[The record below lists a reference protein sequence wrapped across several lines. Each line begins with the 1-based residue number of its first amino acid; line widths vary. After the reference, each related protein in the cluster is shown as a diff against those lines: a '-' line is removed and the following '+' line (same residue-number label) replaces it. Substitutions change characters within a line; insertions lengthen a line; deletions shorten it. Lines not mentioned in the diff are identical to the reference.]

1 MGLFEVDPKHR
12 KQALDTL
19 IKESAPTSDFFLML
33 LMSVVIVTVG
43 LLINNASIIIG
54 GMLVAP
60 LLYPILALGM
70 SVVLADT
77 NMMRRSIYVIV
88 KSIVLSLVIAG
99 AISLFF
105 IGLLDKESLLQ
116 SEILDRAHPSLA
128 YLLVSIAAGVAAAF
142 AFTKKELSE
151 ALPGIAVS
159 VALIPPIAVMG
170 IGFAFVNWGII
181 TGALGLFGLNLLGI
195 VFASFIVFSFMN
207 YHDQRRDAAKF
218 IAKEEKELEKEE
230 NGEL

>member
-1 MGLFEVDPKHR
+1 MALFKVDPPQR

-60 LLYPILALGM
+60 LLYPILGLGM
-70 SVVLADT
+70 SVVMADT
-77 NMMRRSIYVIV
+77 NMMKRAIYVIV
-88 KSIVLSLVIAG
+88 KSIVLSLIISAVIA
-99 AISLFF
+99 LFF
-105 IGLLDKESLLQ
+105 IGLIDKESLLN
-116 SEILDRAHPSLA
+116 SEILDRARPSLA

-170 IGFAFVNWGII
+170 IGFAFINWSMIA
-181 TGALGLFGLNLLGI
+181 GALGLFGLNLLGI

-207 YHDQRRDAAKF
+207 FHDQRRDAASM
-218 IAKEEKELEKEE
+218 IAKEEKQMEKEAE
-230 NGEL
+230 MS